1 MYKWSI
7 SPRTTRLKY
16 KWTHLCCLLTSYD
29 LLHQKHFNT
38 LHHKVQ
44 TLGVMQFCQ
53 IMFQQKF
60 MTCAT
65 ASSFYL
71 LITTYK
77 AKCAWQKKQSRYQ
90 NCLSGNHDGRS
101 STGGLPLK
109 SKKKEA
115 LSRKGEKKKLST
127 LTFPPFPSLF
137 VSLWTCSPWMR
148 HKGSRGERPQDRR
161 DCHTQIFSLETAVG
175 ATNPMSTLP

>member
-1 MYKWSI
+1 MTCCMRNTSI
-7 SPRTTRLKY
+7 HCITKY
-16 KWTHLCCLLTSYD
+16 KPSVWCSSVKSC
-29 LLHQKHFNT
+29 FNRSSWLVQ
-38 LHHKVQ
+38 LHH
-44 TLGVMQFCQ
+44 L
-53 IMFQQKF
+53 
-60 MTCAT
+60 
-65 ASSFYL
+65 FYL

-161 DCHTQIFSLETAVG
+161 DCHTQIFSLEPAVG